1 MRRVLLA
8 SLPALALLAALPA
21 RADESPEGAR
31 HTAWQICLDEAFADH
46 ARTTSRSFAATKAVS
61 TCRDREEAYLGA
73 LAGSPLLD
81 GEDVAR
87 IRPALVARARE
98 RLMGERRFSAL

>member
-8 SLPALALLAALPA
+8 SLPALALLAAAPA
-21 RADESPEGAR
+21 RAETPEGAR
-31 HTAWQICLDEAFADH
+31 HAAWQVCLDEAFADH
-46 ARTTSRSFAATKAVS
+46 ARTTSRSFAATKAVA

-87 IRPALVARARE
+87 IRPALVARARD

>member
-1 MRRVLLA
+1 MRRVLA
-8 SLPALALLAALPA
+8 SLLPALVLLAALPV
-21 RADESPEGAR
+21 RAESPEAAR
-31 HTAWQICLDEAFADH
+31 HAAWQACLDEAFADH
-46 ARTTSRSFAATKAVS
+46 ARTTSRSFAATRAVA

-87 IRPALVARARE
+87 IRPALIARARD
-98 RLMGERRFSAL
+98 RLMGTLRFSAL

>member
-8 SLPALALLAALPA
+8 SLPALALLAAVPA
-21 RADESPEGAR
+21 RAESPEGVR
-31 HTAWQICLDEAFADH
+31 HAAWQSCLDEAFSEQV
-46 ARTTSRSFAATKAVS
+46 RTTSRSFAATKAVT

-81 GEDVAR
+81 DEDVAR
-87 IRPALVARARE
+87 IRPALIARARD

>member
-8 SLPALALLAALPA
+8 SLPALALLAAVPA
-21 RADESPEGAR
+21 RAESPEGAR
-31 HTAWQICLDEAFADH
+31 HAAWQSCLDEAFSEQV
-46 ARTTSRSFAATKAVS
+46 RTTSRSFAATKAVT

-81 GEDVAR
+81 DKDVAR
-87 IRPALVARARE
+87 IRPALIARARD

>member
-8 SLPALALLAALPA
+8 SLPALALLAAAPV
-21 RADESPEGAR
+21 RAEESPEGLR
-31 HTAWQICLDEAFADH
+31 HAAWQACLDEAFSDQV
-46 ARTTSRSFAATKAVS
+46 RTTSRSFAATKAVT

-81 GEDVAR
+81 GDDVAR
-87 IRPALVARARE
+87 IRPALVARARD
-98 RLMGERRFSAL
+98 RLMGERRLSAL

>member
-8 SLPALALLAALPA
+8 SLPVLALLAALPA
-21 RADESPEGAR
+21 RAESPEGVR
-31 HTAWQICLDEAFADH
+31 HAAWQACLDEAFAEQI
-46 ARTTSRSFAATKAVS
+46 RTTSRSFAATKAVS
-61 TCRDREEAYLGA
+61 TCRDREEAYLGV

-81 GEDVAR
+81 GEDVTR
-87 IRPALVARARE
+87 IRPALVARARD

>member
-8 SLPALALLAALPA
+8 SLPALALLAAVPA
-21 RADESPEGAR
+21 RAESPEGAR
-31 HTAWQICLDEAFADH
+31 HAEWQSCLDEAFSEQV
-46 ARTTSRSFAATKAVS
+46 RTTSRSFAATKAVT

-81 GEDVAR
+81 DEDVAR
-87 IRPALVARARE
+87 IRPALIARARD

>member
-8 SLPALALLAALPA
+8 GLPALTLLAALPA
-21 RADESPEGAR
+21 RAESPEGAR
-31 HTAWQICLDEAFADH
+31 HAAWQACLDETFADQI
-46 ARTTSRSFAATKAVS
+46 RTTSRSFAATKAVS
-61 TCRDREEAYLGA
+61 TCQDREEAYLGA

-81 GEDVAR
+81 GADVAR
-87 IRPALVARARE
+87 IRPALVARARD